1 MKLVNINDNIRN
13 IILEC
18 IEKIKMEG
26 NTLDESIT
34 LFRDN
39 FYDYLDG
46 EKASDE
52 KLLEMIVKI
61 AYADTI
67 KILVY
72 RIKDGTANDID
83 LIRFNNLKEIDD
95 CDSLHAEISA
105 DPSLFEYIIG
115 TCYAF
120 CSINFFGRVN
130 IFNKLSTNED
140 RWIYNISSTHSMDLM
155 TYKDVELEDI
165 INQISE
171 EIDYQNKNFSESMAD
186 SNVMSIVGLIKSIVS
201 SRGSKCHKLLFDI
214 GTIDYSVSKYL
225 SNIIDDEILKDRVDL
240 YENYNVEYI
249 LSFLIENEEF
259 LNQAVWM
266 LYSLYFDKSY
276 GKIGLDK
283 TILDNDSSKKMK
295 KKLVLN

>member
-26 NTLDESIT
+26 NTLDESIN

-72 RIKDGTANDID
+72 RIKNGIANDID

-95 CDSLHAEISA
+95 YDSLHAEISA
-105 DPSLFEYIIG
+105 DPSLFE
-115 TCYAF
+115 
-120 CSINFFGRVN
+120 
-130 IFNKLSTNED
+130 
-140 RWIYNISSTHSMDLM
+140 
-155 TYKDVELEDI
+155 
-165 INQISE
+165 
-171 EIDYQNKNFSESMAD
+171 
-186 SNVMSIVGLIKSIVS
+186 
-201 SRGSKCHKLLFDI
+201 
-214 GTIDYSVSKYL
+214 
-225 SNIIDDEILKDRVDL
+225 
-240 YENYNVEYI
+240 
-249 LSFLIENEEF
+249 
-259 LNQAVWM
+259 
-266 LYSLYFDKSY
+266 
-276 GKIGLDK
+276 
-283 TILDNDSSKKMK
+283 
-295 KKLVLN
+295 